1 MNLTLQ
7 VALEAVARVPRLE
20 AEAQALALENEA
32 ISSSLRAAGERSGV
46 ELNVLAGEMECCETV
61 LARSRKHARR
71 LLVLVVRTAAEVT
84 QLRQTAGAAQAGQA
98 AAQERVEALG
108 QSQVPQASLRSGGH
122 HQVARPIQA
131 PAATAKEPICGDG
144 SHESREDAWAARTP
158 RKTLVGVQA

>member
-7 VALEAVARVPRLE
+7 ETLEAVARVPRLE

-32 ISSSLRAAGERSGV
+32 ISSSLRAAGERSGL

-61 LARSRKHARR
+61 LARSRKYARR

-98 AAQERVEALG
+98 AAQGRVEALE
-108 QSQVPQASLRSGGH
+108 VRL
-122 HQVARPIQA
+122 
-131 PAATAKEPICGDG
+131 AAAE
-144 SHESREDAWAARTP
+144 RRAV
-158 RKTLVGVQA
+158 L